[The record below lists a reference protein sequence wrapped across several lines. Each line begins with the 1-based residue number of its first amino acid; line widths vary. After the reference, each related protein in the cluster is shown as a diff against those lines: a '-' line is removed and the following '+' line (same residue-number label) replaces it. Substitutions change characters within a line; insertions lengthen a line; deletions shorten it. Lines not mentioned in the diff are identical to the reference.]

1 MYVCIYIHIHIYMC
15 VYIYIYIYA
24 QRFYYF
30 YSHKCKQM
38 DDELCYSLEFGYIQV
53 KHKTLN
59 NYHSKFS
66 IYDLYYHPL
75 LGKGMLKYLKALV
88 AMIKQWFCYILFSFK
103 NSMGFTFEINKF
115 TNLYFTNRL
124 NLE

>member
-1 MYVCIYIHIHIYMC
+1 
-15 VYIYIYIYA
+15 
-24 QRFYYF
+24 
-30 YSHKCKQM
+30 M
-38 DDELCYSLEFGYIQV
+38 DDELCYSLEFSYIQG
-53 KHKTLN
+53 KHKTL
-59 NYHSKFS
+59 KFS
-66 IYDLYYHPL
+66 IYNLYYHPL
-75 LGKGMLKYLKALV
+75 LGKGMMLKYLKALV